1 MRCRHRTAFATAA
14 ALAGLFLAGV
24 ATASNMGFALNLSLP
39 VEGSPSRHWVSLPW
53 VYAPTT
59 AKALCAD
66 LGGSTKV
73 ASVWRWDE
81 ASSSFV
87 SHACT
92 FTTDGFSLVKGVAYG
107 VQNAPGQ
114 TVTALVVGS
123 HDDAY
128 TYLIAPT
135 TGSNLTWISIPY
147 HHDLRDQA
155 GVSGTL
161 DAEDLC
167 RAIGPAVAAVV
178 RWDAPAGVYR
188 AYACGSE
195 LDTPFEIQLVF
206 GYGLVNAAGQTIT
219 WQPPHF

>member
-114 TVTALVVGS
+114 TVTARVVGS
-123 HDDAY
+123 RALSLSSVRISGFRRALVVSE
-128 TYLIAPT
+128 TTANVMGIAL
-135 TGSNLTWISIPY
+135 G
-147 HHDLRDQA
+147 
-155 GVSGTL
+155 G
-161 DAEDLC
+161 
-167 RAIGPAVAAVV
+167 
-178 RWDAPAGVYR
+178 
-188 AYACGSE
+188 
-195 LDTPFEIQLVF
+195 
-206 GYGLVNAAGQTIT
+206 
-219 WQPPHF
+219 